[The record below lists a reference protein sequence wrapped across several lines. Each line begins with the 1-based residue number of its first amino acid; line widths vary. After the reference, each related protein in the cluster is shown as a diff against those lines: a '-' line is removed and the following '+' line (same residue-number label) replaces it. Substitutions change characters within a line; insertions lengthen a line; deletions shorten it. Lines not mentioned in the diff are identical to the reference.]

1 MSTTTRPLNSDRDD
15 STRSDPSLDRP
26 RDTGGDVV
34 APLRGGEATST
45 VDRPV
50 DRRAPQEQV
59 GAAGQDGD
67 LADGDEGSATG
78 SRTPGQDSR

>member
-1 MSTTTRPLNSDRDD
+1 MSATTRSLDSNRDD
-15 STRSDPSLDRP
+15 SARSDPPLDRP
-26 RDTGGDVV
+26 DDGGGDAE